1 MPVQVTNEKRRYTRL
16 AHTLDESRM
25 LNDIGFKAVV
35 SSNVSAVAIRG
46 DALVIRFHGG
56 ATYEYPGLRDRYT
69 DIMSAPSKGKWVWRE
84 LRRKNVAYNRVGD
97 IVIEDDVE
105 DRDLMREDAV
115 EPDDTLLLVSTMMS
129 TQTLYELGIIAG
141 LVLATEINANAEEAE
156 NSRQA

>member
-1 MPVQVTNEKRRYTRL
+1 MPLQVTNEKRKYTRL
-16 AHTLDESRM
+16 AHTLPESQM

-56 ATYEYPGLRDRYT
+56 ATYEYPGMRDRYT

-84 LRRKNVAYNRVGD
+84 LRRKSVAYNRIGD
-97 IVIEDDVE
+97 IEIEDDVD

-115 EPDDTLLLVSTMMS
+115 EPDDTLMLVSTMMS
-129 TQTLYELGIIAG
+129 TQTLYELGIIAS
-141 LVLATEINANAEEAE
+141 LTLATMINAEAE
-156 NSRQA
+156 K